1 MSTACSS
8 ASSSRA
14 SGSAEDPVV
23 TGFAAILGRYGRT
36 RRKDAGCRTDGRS
49 VSWAGVGRRKR
60 QIEWPLVAL
69 RGEGA
74 QMREWRE
81 RGGSQSEGKGE
92 KGGTTRRRERR
103 DRRQG
108 VGPRVRTDAGGSE
121 DRTGGLS
128 LERVPPIVLGA
139 VHGQVCERR
148 RHRAVRRSR
157 WTRKRG
163 GPRAL
168 VARTVV
174 AE

>member
-1 MSTACSS
+1 M
-8 ASSSRA
+8 
-14 SGSAEDPVV
+14 

-121 DRTGGLS
+121 GRTGGLS

-139 VHGQVCERR
+139 CTGKFAS
-148 RHRAVRRSR
+148 AVGTEPFAEVAGLEKEVVLEH
-157 WTRKRG
+157 WWP
-163 GPRAL
+163 GPWWPSDPSLA
-168 VARTVV
+168 A
-174 AE
+174 